1 MQNPQIW
8 RANSTKSSTLAIR
21 NCPSGVSL
29 AVQWLRLHTSNARD
43 AGSNTGGGTKI
54 PHAVWPKKKKKSSL
68 LLFCWRTCIASYCP
82 IPSLVSSLFKPI
94 LLYRP
99 LTV

>member
-54 PHAVWPKKKKKSSL
+54 PHAVWPKKKKKV
-68 LLFCWRTCIASYCP
+68 LFCYFAGEP
-82 IPSLVSSLFKPI
+82 V
-94 LLYRP
+94 
-99 LTV
+99 